1 MRRNLKTVPNMFSV
15 KSNQTV
21 RRRAA
26 VPKSGGGGQYT
37 PDPWRVS
44 EHAANDH
51 WSIVAGSLLN
61 DGRQVAL
68 IPDAAM
74 SEESQANARLIAQ
87 ALSLI
92 HIFLDLSFGCIPFSR
107 VSRERLAFLQQ
118 ITFVRLL
125 SEMR

>member
-1 MRRNLKTVPNMFSV
+1 MFSV

-26 VPKSGGGGQYT
+26 VPKSGGGGQYP

-87 ALSLI
+87 APAMHRAAVKLMCGWGT
-92 HIFLDLSFGCIPFSR
+92 DDAQ
-107 VSRERLAFLQQ
+107 EAMEE
-118 ITFVRLL
+118 L
-125 SEMR
+125 SEILSKAVKT

>member
-1 MRRNLKTVPNMFSV
+1 VRRNLKTVPNMFSV

-87 ALSLI
+87 APAMHRAAVKLMCVWGT
-92 HIFLDLSFGCIPFSR
+92 DDAQ
-107 VSRERLAFLQQ
+107 EAMEE
-118 ITFVRLL
+118 L
-125 SEMR
+125 SEILSKAVKT